1 MKKLF
6 IIDLMP
12 FLYRGHFVFL
22 RNPRMTSSGLNVS
35 ALFGFANGVASIL
48 AEHRPT
54 HAVLAMD
61 PSGPTFRHKAYP
73 PYKAQREKM
82 PEDLAANIPYAFE
95 LADALG
101 LPVLRMDGFEAD
113 DVMGSLAVK
122 AADAGFDV
130 YCATP
135 DKDAAQ
141 LVAPCINL
149 FRPGH
154 GKESPEIYDVEKVK
168 AHWSLSSPSQ
178 MIDYLAL
185 AGDTADNIPGIR
197 GVGEKTASTLL
208 AQYGTVE
215 EIVAHASELKGK
227 LAEKVAAGAE
237 DAKMSKF
244 LATIRTDVPIEPNWA
259 AYERGELDAEKVA
272 AVCAKYELGQLARR
286 LLGNSLSKT
295 PNSELQKPETR
306 NFETLS
312 SWPHTYTLVTTEEEA
327 RALAS
332 ILAVAPKFAFDTET
346 TGTNPRTA
354 NLVGMSF
361 ATEPGRAW
369 YVSVPRTSDF
379 ELRTSDLEP
388 ADDLFAFAASGRA
401 ASPLTAA
408 ASGRAASPLTAA
420 FVQIFAPAFADPS
433 KTLIAQN
440 AKFDM
445 AVLSRYGIEF
455 GSTVHDTMLEHYVL
469 DAAARHGMDALARE
483 YLSYDPI
490 PIERLIGEKERGKE
504 QKSMADLAPEEGL
517 DYAAE
522 DADVTLRLDAV
533 LRPKAAQAGTLAA
546 LEESE
551 EPLVPILL
559 EMERAGV
566 TIDVAA
572 LARYGAELETEIR
585 GLESEIFSFNTAD
598 GRAVSPPAADGRAV
612 SPLTADGR
620 AVSPPAADGRGTRPI
635 NLDSPKQLA
644 DLLYTKLGLKPAST
658 KKTQSGQFSTDEKTL
673 QSIVDDHPVVRKIL
687 EYRACTKLK
696 STYVDK
702 LPQCI
707 DPFDGRVHTTFAQ
720 AFTET
725 GRLSSSDPNL
735 QNIPIR
741 TERGRHI
748 RAAIVPRDAHHML
761 VSADYSQI
769 ELRIMAAM
777 SGDESMLAAFANGAD
792 IHRETAARVYDV
804 MPALV
809 TDDMRR
815 KCKMVNFGIIYGI
828 SAFGLA
834 QRLQIARKE
843 AAGLIETYFR
853 LYPRIRAF
861 MDTSIAKARE
871 TGYAVTMLGR
881 RRTLRDIASRN
892 ATARQSAERDAIN
905 TPVQGTAADLIK
917 IAMVRVARALREAG
931 LKAQMILQI
940 HDELLFDVPED
951 EVEQVKAIVKREM
964 EGAMSLGVPLEV
976 SVGVGRNWLEAH

>member
-35 ALFGFANGVASIL
+35 ALFGFANGVTSVL
-48 AEHRPT
+48 AEHKPT

-95 LADALG
+95 LAEALG

-113 DVMGSLAVK
+113 DVMGTLAVK
-122 AADAGFDV
+122 AAAEGFDV

-141 LVAPCINL
+141 LVAPRINL

-154 GKESPEIYDVEKVK
+154 GKDAPEIYDVEKVK
-168 AHWSLSSPSQ
+168 VHWNLSSPSQ

-197 GVGEKTASTLL
+197 GVGEKTAASLL

-244 LATIRTDVPIEPNWA
+244 LATIRTDVPIEPDWS
-259 AYERGELDAEKVA
+259 AYKRGELDSEKVA

-286 LLGNSLSKT
+286 LLGDSLSKAT
-295 PNSELQKPETR
+295 NHEPRITNHETR

-312 SWPHTYTLVTTEEEA
+312 SWPHTYTLVKTEDEA
-327 RALAS
+327 RALADV
-332 ILAVAPKFAFDTET
+332 LAAAPKFAFDTET
-346 TGTNPRTA
+346 TGTNPHTA
-354 NLVGMSF
+354 DLVGMSF

-379 ELRTSDLEP
+379 GLRTSNSELRTSNLEP
-388 ADDLFAFAASGRA
+388 ADDLFAFAAANLETSNPEPRTTNHEPRTTSHEPRTTNHEPRA
-401 ASPLTAA
+401 TGHEP
-408 ASGRAASPLTAA
+408 RATSHEPRS
-420 FVQIFAPAFADPS
+420 FVRLFAPAFADPS

-455 GSTVHDTMLEHYVL
+455 GSTVRDTMLEHYVL

-490 PIERLIGEKERGKE
+490 PIERLIGEKERGKK
-504 QKSMADLAPEEGL
+504 QKSMADLAPEEIL

-522 DADVTLRLDAV
+522 DADVV

-546 LEESE
+546 LETSE

-572 LARYGAELETEIR
+572 LSRYGAELESEIYGLEAEIR
-585 GLESEIFSFNTAD
+585 AFGAPDL
-598 GRAVSPPAADGRAV
+598 
-612 SPLTADGR
+612 
-620 AVSPPAADGRGTRPI
+620 
-635 NLDSPKQLA
+635 NLDSPKQLG
-644 DLLYTKLGLKPAST
+644 DFLYTKLGLRPSST

-687 EYRACTKLK
+687 DYRACTKLK

-707 DPFDGRVHTTFAQ
+707 DPSDGRVHTTFAQ
-720 AFTET
+720 AVTET

-748 RAAIVPRDAHHML
+748 RAAIVPRDAHHVL

-792 IHRETAARVYDV
+792 IHRDTAARVYDV

-871 TGYAVTMLGR
+871 AGYAVTMLGR

-917 IAMVRVARALREAG
+917 IAMVRVARALRDAG

-951 EVEQVKAIVKREM
+951 EVDQVKSIVKREM